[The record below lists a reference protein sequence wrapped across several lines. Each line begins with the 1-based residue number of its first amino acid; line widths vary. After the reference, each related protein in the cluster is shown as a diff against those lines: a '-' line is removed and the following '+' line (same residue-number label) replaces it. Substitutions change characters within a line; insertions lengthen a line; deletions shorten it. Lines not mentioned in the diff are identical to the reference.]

1 MYLVLEPTKVTQDS
15 IKKVYEED
23 EIDDIIILEPATT
36 TVPPIKSEP
45 IPKIKLRKLASG
57 ENIWDF
63 GRSGRP
69 SIETLALSSSPA
81 VPKPEFSFSTFKDE
95 PGEYV
100 EIPSPPEITL
110 SGLQDWESKLQPW
123 EVHDSTGNGLLPNK
137 LDKRKK

>member
-1 MYLVLEPTKVTQDS
+1 MHQEKTFG
-15 IKKVYEED
+15 
-23 EIDDIIILEPATT
+23 ILAEA
-36 TVPPIKSEP
+36 VDLQ
-45 IPKIKLRKLASG
+45 LR
-57 ENIWDF
+57 
-63 GRSGRP
+63 
-69 SIETLALSSSPA
+69 LALSSSPA

-123 EVHDSTGNGLLPNK
+123 ELHDSTGNGLLPSK